1 MKNFSIWLKLCVFN
15 FFVVSVV
22 GVMMRY
28 NMAFYLPGLT
38 HKFTQEAHS
47 HFAFYGWV
55 SASIYLFVTKY
66 LSEISEKIN
75 FKKYQVL
82 MIANQIGSYGML
94 FTFLYG
100 GYFWLSI
107 IFASIALFTGFA
119 YFIFLLIDTKG
130 NRNPEIIWL
139 KSGAFFATISAI
151 GIFGLAYY
159 SSRKEDYSEL
169 YRSFTYLYLHYQ
181 YNGFFLFSCI
191 GLLLISLKKYGVELS
206 RKQNKAIYH
215 LLLIGCFF
223 GYGLSILWIE
233 MFDFLNVFFAIV
245 SLIQLYV
252 AWRLCSWV
260 GKQRRGFMRDFSFI
274 QKVLLWV
281 VGFSFLLKF
290 ILQSIS
296 AIPNLGVYIF
306 NNINLVIAYLHLV
319 LLMGVSLFLIW
330 NIIEVVN
337 LKINKLLTFILLSL
351 IFGIVLNEM
360 ILGLVGVF
368 SIFYIPFMSSA
379 YWLLVASVIIMLSIL
394 IFLLKIEFNESEII
408 NSRK

>member
-1 MKNFSIWLKLCVFN
+1 MRNFGFWIKLCLFN
-15 FFVVSVV
+15 FFLVSVL
-22 GVMMRY
+22 GVLMRY
-28 NMAFYLPGLT
+28 NRVFSLNGMD
-38 HKFTQEAHS
+38 HKFMQESHS

-55 SASIYLFVTKY
+55 SALIYLFVFQY
-66 LSEISEKIN
+66 LKKNNAEISTR
-75 FKKYQVL
+75 KYHIVMVFNQV
-82 MIANQIGSYGML
+82 GSYGML
-94 FTFLYG
+94 ISFLYG
-100 GYFWLSI
+100 GYYWLSI
-107 IFASIALFTGFA
+107 VFSSIALFTS
-119 YFIFLLIDTKG
+119 FLYILFLFLDSRG
-130 NRNPEIIWL
+130 NNNSEIIWL
-139 KSGAFFATISAI
+139 KSGAIFAAISAI

-206 RKQNKAIYH
+206 KKQNKVIYY

-245 SLIQLYV
+245 SLIQLYG

-337 LKINKLLTFILLSL
+337 LKINKVLTFILLSL